1 MISSGREGGRWK
13 HPVWVPDRAVWER
26 RNGSEFPP
34 GLRRRGAY
42 PADRAGPRPT
52 HHGSVER
59 LDPAHEFWVGM
70 SVRRL
75 AIAFTSAALVA
86 TPVVAPI
93 AAHADSRD
101 LPRPSRSEAPAR
113 FGTVAYSQ
121 WYAKQAAAIRYG
133 WGPRQFRALKTLW
146 FRESS
151 WNHKAV
157 NPSSGA
163 WGIPQSL
170 PASKMRTH
178 GKDYR
183 TNPETQIDWGL
194 DYIKERY
201 GSPVKAW
208 AFWQRHHWY

>member
-1 MISSGREGGRWK
+1 MIRGVRKVGSEKCPCGVRNRA
-13 HPVWVPDRAVWER
+13 DAVWER
-26 RNGSEFPP
+26 SSGPAITTSSVPAACFRRIEP
-34 GLRRRGAY
+34 GCGD
-42 PADRAGPRPT
+42 AD
-52 HHGSVER
+52 HGSVSAPRSGAPEQ
-59 LDPAHEFWVGM
+59 WVDM
-70 SVRRL
+70 TARRL
-75 AIAFTSAALVA
+75 AIAFTSAALLAAPVA
-86 TPVVAPI
+86 AQ
-93 AAHADSRD
+93 ADSRD

-113 FGTVAYSQ
+113 FGTIAYSQ
-121 WYAKQAAAIRYG
+121 WYAKQASAIRYG
-133 WGPRQFRALKTLW
+133 WGPRQFRALKQLW
-146 FRESS
+146 YRESS

-170 PASKMRTH
+170 PARKMRTH

-208 AFWQRHHWY
+208 AFWKRHHWY